1 MLSPFSSTPEA
12 FSASNAPSSISP
24 RRLALYGLCLV
35 GAMAIL
41 WGAAQIVP
49 QSGPSPK
56 SASPN
61 SAAASAAPDA
71 PQIEIFTWGNGAAA
85 LLLAAGA
92 LYALYLHRQ
101 RGPASS
107 PSRMRTVGKMPL
119 GQSRH
124 LRLVACGG
132 EVLLLGLTD
141 DDIVLLKAYP
151 NDAFENL
158 NSAVPPD
165 GDAPP
170 PGTMNAPEG
179 VSAPD
184 GMSAPGGPSE
194 GFGDVLDRFTQ
205 RDVRA

>member
-1 MLSPFSSTPEA
+1 MLSPFSSTPGA
-12 FSASNAPSSISP
+12 FSASDASSSVSP

-35 GAMAIL
+35 GAMAVL
-41 WGAAQIVP
+41 WGATQIAP
-49 QSGPSPK
+49 QSGSSAESTSPD
-56 SASPN
+56 N
-61 SAAASAAPDA
+61 AAASAAPDA

-92 LYALYLHRQ
+92 LYALYLHQQ

-107 PSRMRTVGKMPL
+107 PSRMHTVGKMPL

-132 EVLLLGLTD
+132 EVLLLGITD

-151 NDAFENL
+151 DDAFEDL
-158 NSAVPPD
+158 HSAVPPD

-170 PGTMNAPEG
+170 PGATDT
-179 VSAPD
+179 SD
-184 GMSAPGGPSE
+184 GLSE